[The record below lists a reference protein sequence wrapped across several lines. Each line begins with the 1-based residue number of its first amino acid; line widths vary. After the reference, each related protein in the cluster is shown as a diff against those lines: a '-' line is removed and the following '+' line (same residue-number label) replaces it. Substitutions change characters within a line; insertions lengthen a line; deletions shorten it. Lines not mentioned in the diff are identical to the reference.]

1 MEKRTA
7 EKRVVKSESGSAA
20 EIRSLILTAVLLA
33 AGAVLKFFAGSV
45 INIGGMKPNFIIA
58 MYCLAILLIRPSL
71 PRAAVIGV
79 LAGAV
84 CQFFPGTPY
93 INFISEILGAVVMAL
108 LIRIPMQRNIS
119 SVVSTFLATL
129 VSGGVYTV
137 SLFAFTGAA
146 VETLAAYV
154 PIVLCTALIN
164 CVIVGVLY
172 VPARGAQGVSQGG
185 GGMIEIRGLSFRYAG
200 ESRDAL
206 HNIDMTVEDG
216 DFIGVTGPSGA
227 GKTTLTQALSGLVP
241 HRRAGDFF
249 GSVTVNGVDTVD
261 SSLTALALQV
271 GSVFQDIDSQ
281 MVAGQVEDEILFGLE
296 NFGVDRAEIPRRID
310 EALDDVGVA
319 PLRHRAIDSLSG
331 GQKQKVAIA
340 AILALR
346 PKILVL
352 DEPTGELD
360 PGASEQIFRLLRRMN
375 EAHGMTVIVVE
386 QKIMLLSAYA
396 KKLAV
401 LNDGQLELF
410 GPVREVLRHSARL
423 EAIGV
428 HCPRV
433 VTLSN
438 RLADL
443 TGGALATDLDEAE
456 ILVRE
461 VLA

>member
-1 MEKRTA
+1 
-7 EKRVVKSESGSAA
+7 
-20 EIRSLILTAVLLA
+20 
-33 AGAVLKFFAGSV
+33 
-45 INIGGMKPNFIIA
+45 
-58 MYCLAILLIRPSL
+58 
-71 PRAAVIGV
+71 
-79 LAGAV
+79 
-84 CQFFPGTPY
+84 
-93 INFISEILGAVVMAL
+93 
-108 LIRIPMQRNIS
+108 
-119 SVVSTFLATL
+119 
-129 VSGGVYTV
+129 
-137 SLFAFTGAA
+137 
-146 VETLAAYV
+146 
-154 PIVLCTALIN
+154 
-164 CVIVGVLY
+164 
-172 VPARGAQGVSQGG
+172 
-185 GGMIEIRGLSFRYAG
+185 MIEIRGLSFRYAG

-206 HNIDMTVEDG
+206 HNIDMTVADG

-261 SSLTALALQV
+261 SSLTALALHV

-310 EALDDVGVA
+310 EALGDVGIA

-331 GQKQKVAIA
+331 GQKQKVA

-375 EAHGMTVIVVE
+375 EQHGMTVIVVE

-401 LNDGQLELF
+401 LNGGRLELF

-433 VTLSN
+433 ATLSN

-443 TGGALATDLDEAE
+443 TGGALAADLDEAE
-456 ILVRE
+456 ALVRGL
-461 VLA
+461 VV

>member
-93 INFISEILGAVVMAL
+93 INFLSEILGAVVMAL

-172 VPARGAQGVSQGG
+172 VPARA
-185 GGMIEIRGLSFRYAG
+185 
-200 ESRDAL
+200 
-206 HNIDMTVEDG
+206 
-216 DFIGVTGPSGA
+216 
-227 GKTTLTQALSGLVP
+227 
-241 HRRAGDFF
+241 
-249 GSVTVNGVDTVD
+249 
-261 SSLTALALQV
+261 
-271 GSVFQDIDSQ
+271 
-281 MVAGQVEDEILFGLE
+281 
-296 NFGVDRAEIPRRID
+296 
-310 EALDDVGVA
+310 
-319 PLRHRAIDSLSG
+319 
-331 GQKQKVAIA
+331 
-340 AILALR
+340 ALR

-396 KKLAV
+396 KKLALLLSVTQMSDLSGV
-401 LNDGQLELF
+401 LVQRLHVPYKYAFTLTTATRFIPVFADSLSGIMEAQTARGVAFDTKNPFRKLGLILPLCMPLLISSVGRIHDTAAAAEMRGFTLRTRESQSRRYTFKSGDLF
-410 GPVREVLRHSARL
+410 AALIAAALVA
-423 EAIGV
+423 A
-428 HCPRV
+428 
-433 VTLSN
+433 
-438 RLADL
+438 
-443 TGGALATDLDEAE
+443 GALL
-456 ILVRE
+456 
-461 VLA
+461 

>member
-1 MEKRTA
+1 
-7 EKRVVKSESGSAA
+7 
-20 EIRSLILTAVLLA
+20 
-33 AGAVLKFFAGSV
+33 
-45 INIGGMKPNFIIA
+45 
-58 MYCLAILLIRPSL
+58 
-71 PRAAVIGV
+71 
-79 LAGAV
+79 
-84 CQFFPGTPY
+84 
-93 INFISEILGAVVMAL
+93 
-108 LIRIPMQRNIS
+108 
-119 SVVSTFLATL
+119 
-129 VSGGVYTV
+129 
-137 SLFAFTGAA
+137 
-146 VETLAAYV
+146 
-154 PIVLCTALIN
+154 
-164 CVIVGVLY
+164 
-172 VPARGAQGVSQGG
+172 
-185 GGMIEIRGLSFRYAG
+185 MIEIRGLSFRYAG

-310 EALDDVGVA
+310 EALGDVGIA

-443 TGGALATDLDEAE
+443 TGGALGGVFDRAAGMLKGLLKLSVFLFVLQLLFVRTGAPLLSLPPLLVTDRGVMTGLRLVLRLIGATMPLALLLSVTQMSDLSGVLVQRLHVPYKYAFTLTTAIRFIPVFADSLSGIMEAQTARGVAFDTKNPFKKLGL
-456 ILVRE
+456 ILPLCMPLLISSVGRIHDTAAAAEMRGFTLRTRE
-461 VLA
+461 SQSRRYTFKSGDLFAALIAAALVAAGALL